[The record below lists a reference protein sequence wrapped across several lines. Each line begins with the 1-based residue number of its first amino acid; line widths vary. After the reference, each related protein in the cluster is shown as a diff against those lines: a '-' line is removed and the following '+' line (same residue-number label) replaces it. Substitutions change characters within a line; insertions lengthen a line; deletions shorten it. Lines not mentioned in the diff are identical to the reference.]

1 MKIGSLFS
9 GIGGL
14 ELGLELAG
22 VGHTAWQVEQDEFC
36 RAVLK
41 KHWPAA
47 AQYQDV
53 REVGASNL
61 ERVEVVCG
69 GFPCQDISQAGK
81 GAGLGGARSGLYFEY
96 LRVIQE
102 ISPRFVVIENV
113 AALLRRGLDVVLSTL
128 DESGYDASWS
138 TIRASD
144 VGARHRRDRLF
155 VVAWKRTVV
164 DDSRFGSGERAAE
177 NLGEASGSGWTQAGG
192 APPLS
197 VQVVRQWPTP
207 RHEGFDAG
215 AHRGKPDSLHSA
227 VRFWPTLTVN
237 NAEDKGTS
245 PSEFLR
251 HTPEL
256 SAAVQP
262 SAPLTRPSTRGST
275 SEPAKRLNPGW
286 VSQLMGFAA
295 DWTLLDPEVS
305 RSLGKS
311 RASSRSRKTGPND

>member
-192 APPLS
+192 AA
-197 VQVVRQWPTP
+197 VVGAGRKAMADASPRGIRRGSASGEARQPAQ
-207 RHEGFDAG
+207 RGAILADADGEQRGRQGHEPVGIPASHARTLG
-215 AHRGKPDSLHSA
+215 RSA
-227 VRFWPTLTVN
+227 T
-237 NAEDKGTS
+237 
-245 PSEFLR
+245 
-251 HTPEL
+251 L
-256 SAAVQP
+256 SAAHAAIYARVNKRAGQAPQP
-262 SAPLTRPSTRGST
+262 
-275 SEPAKRLNPGW
+275 RLGI
-286 VSQLMGFAA
+286 AA
-295 DWTLLDPEVS
+295 DGFCGRLDVARPGGEQE
-305 RSLGKS
+305 
-311 RASSRSRKTGPND
+311 P